1 MFKILRFA
9 QDDNGH
15 LRMTM
20 SISGCCNKITSRLP
34 VGS

>member
-15 LRMTM
+15 LRMTKNNQPAAFRKLTGQ
-20 SISGCCNKITSRLP
+20 I
-34 VGS
+34 